1 MGKDLLLKIKRQ
13 NQSRENC
20 QRGNRSRG
28 VSIPINCVATTMDVR
43 KGEEKHKLEAIYNQQ
58 EDFQNSSRFG
68 LDFSEYMYVHL

>member
-1 MGKDLLLKIKRQ
+1 
-13 NQSRENC
+13 
-20 QRGNRSRG
+20 
-28 VSIPINCVATTMDVR
+28 MDVR